1 MKIKD
6 IINQDYQLLTHP
18 ETSMLEFQ
26 GCYATDLLS
35 AAIKSSEPNNILIT
49 IISHL
54 NTVALALMVDL
65 PAIIISEGRAV
76 TREMIEKANSEQIAI
91 LQTTR
96 KTHEVVIDLFQ
107 RGFI

>member
-1 MKIKD
+1 MIIKD
-6 IINQDYQLLTHP
+6 IINRDYQLLTNQ
-18 ETSMLEFQ
+18 ETSLVEFK

-54 NTVALALMVDL
+54 NTVALAVMVDL
-65 PAIIISEGRAV
+65 PAIIISEGRSV
-76 TREMIEKANSEQIAI
+76 NPEMIERANLEHIAI

-107 RGFI
+107 RGFL